1 MEILTGKKAVARV
14 VFKLTLDWATDDER
28 DNETLLFDCKEDAVD
43 EFNAQLNKIKTD
55 KSSWEYDA
63 LQEAADEHNYDEE
76 LEPQYLTDEYDYM
89 IRFSLDFNHL
99 LNHPNSSILL
109 KSFVLYQDGY
119 EDTEHTY
126 LTLRAVCILEQ

>member
-76 LEPQYLTDEYDYM
+76 LEPQYLTGEYDYM

-126 LTLRAVCILEQ
+126 LTLRAVCILEH

>member
-1 MEILTGKKAVARV
+1 MEILTGKKAVAKV

-28 DNETLLFDCKEDAVD
+28 DNESLLFDCKEDAVD
-43 EFNAQLNKIKTD
+43 EFNAQLNKIKTN

-63 LQEAADEHNYDEE
+63 LQEAANEHD
-76 LEPQYLTDEYDYM
+76 YLN
-89 IRFSLDFNHL
+89 RFSLDFNHL

-126 LTLRAVCILEQ
+126 LTLRAVCILEH

>member
-28 DNETLLFDCKEDAVD
+28 DNETLLFDCKEYAVD

-76 LEPQYLTDEYDYM
+76 LEPQYLTGEYDYM
-89 IRFSLDFNHL
+89 NRLSLDFNHL

-119 EDTEHTY
+119 EDTKHTY
-126 LTLRAVCILEQ
+126 LTLRAVCILEH

>member
-14 VFKLTLDWATDDER
+14 VFKLTLDWATNDER
-28 DNETLLFDCKEDAVD
+28 DNESLLFDCKEYAVA
-43 EFNAQLNKIKTD
+43 EFDAQLNKIKTN

-63 LQEAADEHNYDEE
+63 LQEAADEHDYDEE
-76 LEPQYLTDEYDYM
+76 LEPQYLTGEYDHM
-89 IRFSLDFNHL
+89 NRFVKDFSHL
-99 LNHPNSSILL
+99 TAHPNSDILL

-126 LTLRAVCILEQ
+126 LTLRAVCILEH